1 MAPPENG
8 AGTQVPAAEIRFVPA
23 NPPGF
28 AERHLMRSVRE
39 PGDLRALDPEQLATL
54 AQEIRTTLV
63 EKVSRT
69 GGHLGPNLGVV
80 ELTIALHRVFSS
92 PRDRIVWDTG
102 HQSYVH
108 KMLTGRIDEF
118 DQLRAAGG
126 ISGYPCRGESVH
138 DLVENS
144 HASTA
149 LSYADGLAKAA
160 RLTGDTDRAVV
171 AVVGDGA
178 LTGGMCWEAINNIAA
193 AKDRP
198 VVIVVNDNGRS
209 YAPTVGGLADQLTKL
224 RTSPRYER
232 TLEWGKDHVRPL
244 VGEPLYAALHAAKQ
258 GLKDMLVPQNMFD
271 GLGLKYI
278 GPVDGHDVAAMEYA
292 FERAR
297 HFGGPVLVHCITTK
311 GAGYVPA
318 ESHDLDRFHAVGVI
332 DPRTGLSISGPSA
345 RSWTSVFSEELLA
358 AGERRPDVV
367 AITAAM
373 LEPTGLRDFSLRFPE
388 RTFDVGIAEQ
398 HAVTSA
404 AGLAMGGLHPVV
416 AIYATFLNRAFDQA
430 LMDVALHRLPVTFV
444 LDRAGVTGNDGASHN
459 GMWDLSLLQLVPGM
473 RIAVPRDGR
482 RLGEL
487 FGEAL
492 AVDDGPT
499 AVRFPK
505 GAVQADLPAVDRVAG
520 LDVLHRGDD
529 EDVLIVAVGAM
540 ARICLDLASL
550 LAAEGIGSTVVDPRW
565 VKPVNPALAPLAARH
580 RLVVTVED
588 NGLVGGAGSAI
599 AQALRAAGV
608 DTPLR
613 DFGIAQEF
621 LDHGT
626 RGDIL
631 RALGL
636 TSGDIAARITETLGR
651 GALPRTTAQR
661 A

>member
-1 MAPPENG
+1 LAASDDGGTAP
-8 AGTQVPAAEIRFVPA
+8 VPTVKVRPA
-23 NPPGF
+23 PTDPTGDGHC
-28 AERHLMRSVRE
+28 HLVRSVRQ
-39 PGDLRALDPEQLATL
+39 PGDLRALPAEQLPAF
-54 AQEIRTTLV
+54 ARQIRTTLV
-63 EKVSRT
+63 DKVSRT

-80 ELTIALHRVFSS
+80 ELTIALHRVFES

-108 KMLTGRIDEF
+108 KLLTGRVDGF
-118 DQLRAAGG
+118 DRLRKAGG
-126 ISGYPCRGESVH
+126 LSGYPSRRESVH

-160 RLTGDTDRAVV
+160 ALTGATDRAVV

-193 AKDRP
+193 ARDRP
-198 VVIVVNDNGRS
+198 VIIVVNDNGRS

-232 TLEWGKDHVRPL
+232 LLEWGKEQVRPI
-244 VGEPLYAALHAAKQ
+244 VGEPLYAALHAAKL
-258 GLKDMLVPQNMFD
+258 GVKDLLVPRNMFD

-278 GPVDGHDVAAMEYA
+278 GPVDGHDIAAMEYA

-311 GAGYVPA
+311 GAGYLPA

-332 DPRTGLSISGPSA
+332 DPHTGRSVSA
-345 RSWTSVFSEELLA
+345 PAVRSWTSVFGEELVA
-358 AGERRPDVV
+358 EGERRPDLV

-373 LEPTGLRDFSLRFPE
+373 LDPTGLGEFALRFPD

-416 AIYATFLNRAFDQA
+416 AIYATFLNRAFDQT
-430 LMDVALHRLPVTFV
+430 LMDVALHRLPVTLV
-444 LDRAGVTGNDGASHN
+444 LDRAGITGDDGASHN

-473 RIAVPRDGR
+473 RIAVPRDGQ
-482 RLGEL
+482 RLRDL
-487 FGEAL
+487 FREAL
-492 AVDDGPT
+492 LVDDGPT

-505 GAVQADLPAVDRVAG
+505 GPVQSDLPAVDTVG
-520 LDVLHRGDD
+520 DLDVLYRGEDS
-529 EDVLIVAVGAM
+529 DVLVVAIGAM
-540 ARICLDLASL
+540 ARTCLDLASL
-550 LAAEGIGSTVVDPRW
+550 LAADGIGCTVVDPRW
-565 VKPVNPALAPLAARH
+565 ITPVSAALAPLAARH

-588 NGLVGGAGSAI
+588 NGVVGGAGSAI
-599 AQALRAAGV
+599 GLALRTAEV

-613 DFGIAQEF
+613 TFGIVQEF

-626 RGDIL
+626 RADIL
-631 RALGL
+631 RTIGL
-636 TSGDIAARITETLGR
+636 TSGDIAARITATLNR
-651 GALPRTTAQR
+651 PTLQPSAHR